1 MAGDMWDNIMAQKPV
16 LKSIL
21 EDKAGIVQ
29 RSVGNIDLNK
39 TSRIIFTGSGT
50 SFNAGIAVRHMYES
64 LLKKEIFV
72 EYPYML
78 RNYSGLLN
86 EVESKAALMIA
97 VSQSGRS
104 TGTLE
109 CVKKARI
116 MGIETA
122 AVTADKD
129 SPLAAAS
136 DHVIEVMCG
145 EEQAGP
151 KTKGYTSTM
160 LTLQLMA
167 LCLGKKAGFIGE
179 KEYCNYLE
187 QIWRMIENIDDVI
200 QKSRQWID
208 KNMEWKNAKSI
219 CVIGYGP
226 GYGTALEG
234 SLKILET
241 FRKPVLA
248 YDVEEY
254 IHGPYNTLDE
264 NSFMIFIDAKPG
276 GSPELNKLMDF
287 AKNITK
293 NFLVIAA
300 GDGNAADIT
309 QEHIIPIPPCDELV
323 SPLISI
329 VPFQVIAYRLAK
341 SRGIEPETPRY
352 PEFHKIMGSK

>member
-1 MAGDMWDNIMAQKPV
+1 MWSYISEQKQV
-16 LKSIL
+16 LKNIL

-39 TSRIIFTGSGT
+39 TSHIIFTGSGT
-50 SFNAGIAVRHMYES
+50 SFNAGIAVRYMYES

-86 EVESKAALMIA
+86 EAESKPALMIA

-109 CVKKARI
+109 CVKKTKS

-122 AVTADKD
+122 AVTSDKD

-145 EEQAGP
+145 EEHAGP

-167 LCLGKKAGFIGE
+167 LGFAKKAGFIGE

-187 QIWRMIENIDDVI
+187 QIWRMIENLDGVI

-219 CVIGYGP
+219 CIIGYGP

-254 IHGPYNTLDE
+254 IHGPYNSLDK

-276 GSPELNKLMDF
+276 GCPELNKLMDF

-293 NFLVIAA
+293 NFLVIT
-300 GDGNAADIT
+300 ADLRKT
-309 QEHIIPIPPCDELV
+309 ADMTEEHVIHIPPCDEFI

-341 SRGIEPETPRY
+341 SWGIEPEKPRY
-352 PEFHKIMGSK
+352 PGFHKIIGSK

>member
-1 MAGDMWDNIMAQKPV
+1 MAGDMWSYISDQKPV
-16 LKSIL
+16 LRSIL
-21 EDKAGIVQ
+21 EDKAGIIQ
-29 RSVGNIDLNK
+29 RSVENIDLNK
-39 TSRIIFTGSGT
+39 INRIIFAGSGT
-50 SFNAGIAVRHMYES
+50 SFNAGIAVRYMYES
-64 LLKKEIFV
+64 LLRKEVFV
-72 EYPYML
+72 EYPFML

-86 EVESKAALMIA
+86 EVESKATLMIA

-109 CVKKARI
+109 CVKKAKS

-129 SPLAAAS
+129 SPVAGVA
-136 DHVIEVMCG
+136 DHAVEVLCG

-151 KTKGYTSTM
+151 KTKGYTGTIT
-160 LTLQLMA
+160 TLLLMA
-167 LCLGKKAGFIGE
+167 LYLGQKAGLLDDKSCGI
-179 KEYCNYLE
+179 YLK
-187 QIWRMIENIDDVI
+187 QIRDAIEGIDDVI
-200 QKSRQWID
+200 YKSLQWVN
-208 KNMEWKNAKSI
+208 KNMGWNKAESI

-226 GYGTALEG
+226 NYGTALEG

-254 IHGPYNTLDE
+254 IHGPYNSLDE
-264 NSFMIFIDAKPG
+264 NSFMVFIDAKPG
-276 GSPELNKLMDF
+276 GCQELRKLTDF
-287 AKNITK
+287 VKNITE

-300 GDGNAADIT
+300 GAGKTADMAE
-309 QEHIIPIPPCDELV
+309 EHIIHIPPCDEFI

-341 SRGIEPETPRY
+341 SWGIEPEISRY
-352 PEFHKIMGSK
+352 PGFHKMMGSK